1 MDEPLSNLDAEL
13 RQQMRVEIRRLH
25 DELGMTTVYV
35 THDQIEAMTLADRIA
50 VLNEG
55 MLQQHGPPMD
65 VYRNP
70 VNPFIEGFLCAH
82 LNDIVETANELFGGE
97 EE

>member
-1 MDEPLSNLDAEL
+1 
-13 RQQMRVEIRRLH
+13 
-25 DELGMTTVYV
+25 
-35 THDQIEAMTLADRIA
+35 MTLADRIA

-55 MLQQHGPPMD
+55 VLQQHGPPMD

-70 VNPFIEGFLCAH
+70 VNSFIEGFLCAH